1 MQWLPLGLIGCCG
14 KRWGLYKR
22 KPLVHGK
29 MYSAEF
35 EYKGNQAMPEKEKQ
49 ILSLPEFH
57 KHRATLPLSELKEF
71 CRQWRICELAFFGS
85 ILRATRWG
93 LLAHTQMQ
101 HELAQILQR
110 PVDLVTKRGV
120 ENSANWI
127 IRERILENA
136 RVLFDQEEIDTA
148 YPKCRSSDIRFH

>member
-1 MQWLPLGLIGCCG
+1 
-14 KRWGLYKR
+14 
-22 KPLVHGK
+22 
-29 MYSAEF
+29 
-35 EYKGNQAMPEKEKQ
+35 MPEKEKQ

-85 ILRATRWG
+85 ILRADFHTESDIDIMISFYPSTRWG

-136 RVLFDQEEIDTA
+136 RVLFDQEEIEHVA
-148 YPKCRSSDIRFH
+148 G

>member
-1 MQWLPLGLIGCCG
+1 
-14 KRWGLYKR
+14 
-22 KPLVHGK
+22 
-29 MYSAEF
+29 
-35 EYKGNQAMPEKEKQ
+35 MPEKEKQ

-57 KHRATLPLSELKEF
+57 KRRATLPLSELKEF

-85 ILRATRWG
+85 ILRVDFHPESDIDIMISFYPSTRWG

-136 RVLFDQEEIDTA
+136 RVLFDQEEIEHVA
-148 YPKCRSSDIRFH
+148 G